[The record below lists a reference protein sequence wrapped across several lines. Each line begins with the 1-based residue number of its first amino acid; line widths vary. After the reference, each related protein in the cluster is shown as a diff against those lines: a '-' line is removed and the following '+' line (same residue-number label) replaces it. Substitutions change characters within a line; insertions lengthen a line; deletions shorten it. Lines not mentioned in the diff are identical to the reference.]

1 MSALNV
7 RMVPISLLGE
17 VLLGKMVQPSRKN
30 ETDELRPYLRAAH
43 LPAPGTLSLDVSEQ
57 QMYFSPHEIDR
68 LDLRKSDVVIVE
80 GGAGYGRSA
89 YLDNDL
95 DGWGFQN
102 SIVRVR
108 AYPGVSV
115 GKYVYY
121 ALQHAQ
127 MDRQI
132 ELEVSTATLPHFT
145 AEKVGRFRI
154 PLPPLTT
161 QRAIADYLDREIAEI
176 DDMTADLD
184 KMEALLTER
193 RATTVRSTMD
203 QAAEFGRIPLGYVA
217 QTVSG
222 ATPST
227 SIAKYWADSAESGIH
242 WVSIGDMSSVPV
254 VLETQKYVSTE
265 GRKAARLKVAG
276 PGTVLFAMYGATLGA
291 VSRLGVDACWN
302 QAILGVFP
310 HESRLRSEFLESA
323 LIALKPSL
331 EALHRG
337 NTQNNLNAEQVKGLP
352 IPLPPLEVQE
362 AISQELS
369 EKTAE
374 IDAML
379 ADIMELRDLLAERR
393 AAVIAAAVTGQID
406 IPTAEEPTHA

>member
-95 DGWGFQN
+95 GGWGFQN

-127 MDRQI
+127 LDRQI

-161 QRAIADYLDREIAEI
+161 QRAIADYLDRETSEI
-176 DDMTADLD
+176 DAMTADLD
-184 KMEALLTER
+184 KVEALLTER
-193 RATTVRSTMD
+193 RVAYIGRAVRT
-203 QAAEFGRIPLGYVA
+203 I
-217 QTVSG
+217 SG
-222 ATPST
+222 PSKRVRLQ
-227 SIAKYWADSAESGIH
+227 SIARIHAGETITAADIEDDG
-242 WVSIGDMSSVPV
+242 
-254 VLETQKYVSTE
+254 
-265 GRKAARLKVAG
+265 
-276 PGTVLFAMYGATLGA
+276 LFAVYGGNGVRGYADRANEEHDRVLVGRQGALCGNVHLARGPFFASEHALVGEPHIDVDLEWLALVLSDQNLGQLSMSA
-291 VSRLGVDACWN
+291 AQPGITAMGVGLQKIDMPGMDE
-302 QAILGVFP
+302 Q
-310 HESRLRSEFLESA
+310 RR
-323 LIALKPSL
+323 IAAQMDR
-331 EALHRG
+331 E
-337 NTQNNLNAEQVKGLP
+337 
-352 IPLPPLEVQE
+352 
-362 AISQELS
+362 
-369 EKTAE
+369 TAE

-379 ADIMELRDLLAERR
+379 ADITELRDLLAERR
-393 AAVIAAAVTGQID
+393 AALIAAAVTGQIN
-406 IPTAEEPTHA
+406 IQTAEEPTHA

>member
-127 MDRQI
+127 LDRQI

-154 PLPPLTT
+154 PLPPFTT
-161 QRAIADYLDREIAEI
+161 QRAIVDYLDRETAEI
-176 DDMTADLD
+176 DAMTADLD
-184 KMEALLTER
+184 KVEALLTER
-193 RATTVRSTMD
+193 RVAYIGRAVRT
-203 QAAEFGRIPLGYVA
+203 I
-217 QTVSG
+217 SG
-222 ATPST
+222 PSKRVRLQ
-227 SIAKYWADSAESGIH
+227 SIARIHAGETITAADIEDDG
-242 WVSIGDMSSVPV
+242 
-254 VLETQKYVSTE
+254 
-265 GRKAARLKVAG
+265 
-276 PGTVLFAMYGATLGA
+276 LFAVYGGNGVRGYADRANEEHDRVLVGRQGALCGNVHLARGPFFASEHALVVEPHIDVDLEWLALVLSDQNLGQLSMSA
-291 VSRLGVDACWN
+291 AQPGITAMGVGLQKIDMPGMDE
-302 QAILGVFP
+302 Q
-310 HESRLRSEFLESA
+310 RR
-323 LIALKPSL
+323 IAAQMDR
-331 EALHRG
+331 E
-337 NTQNNLNAEQVKGLP
+337 
-352 IPLPPLEVQE
+352 
-362 AISQELS
+362 
-369 EKTAE
+369 TAE

-379 ADIMELRDLLAERR
+379 ADITELRDLLAERR
-393 AAVIAAAVTGQID
+393 AALIAAAVTGQIN

>member
-127 MDRQI
+127 LDRQI

-154 PLPPLTT
+154 PLPPFTT
-161 QRAIADYLDREIAEI
+161 QRAIVDYLDRETAEI
-176 DDMTADLD
+176 DAMTADLD
-184 KMEALLTER
+184 KVEALLTER
-193 RATTVRSTMD
+193 RVAYIGRAVRT
-203 QAAEFGRIPLGYVA
+203 I
-217 QTVSG
+217 SG
-222 ATPST
+222 PSKRVRLQ
-227 SIAKYWADSAESGIH
+227 SIARIHAGETITAADIEDDG
-242 WVSIGDMSSVPV
+242 
-254 VLETQKYVSTE
+254 
-265 GRKAARLKVAG
+265 
-276 PGTVLFAMYGATLGA
+276 LFAVYGGNGVRGYADRANEEHDRVLVGRQGALCGNVHLARGPFFASEHALVVEPHIDVDLEWLALVLSDQNLGQLSMSA
-291 VSRLGVDACWN
+291 AQPGITAMGVGLQKIDMPGMDE
-302 QAILGVFP
+302 Q
-310 HESRLRSEFLESA
+310 RR
-323 LIALKPSL
+323 IAAQMDR
-331 EALHRG
+331 E
-337 NTQNNLNAEQVKGLP
+337 
-352 IPLPPLEVQE
+352 
-362 AISQELS
+362 
-369 EKTAE
+369 TAE

-379 ADIMELRDLLAERR
+379 ADITELRDLLAERR
-393 AAVIAAAVTGQID
+393 AALIAAAVTGQIN
-406 IPTAEEPTHA
+406 IPAVKEPTHA

>member
-1 MSALNV
+1 MSAINV

-17 VLLGKMVQPSRKN
+17 ILLGKMVQPSRKN

-127 MDRQI
+127 LDRQI

-161 QRAIADYLDREIAEI
+161 QRAIADYLDRETAEI
-176 DDMTADLD
+176 DAMTADLD
-184 KMEALLTER
+184 KVEALLTER
-193 RATTVRSTMD
+193 RVAYIGRAVRT
-203 QAAEFGRIPLGYVA
+203 I
-217 QTVSG
+217 SG
-222 ATPST
+222 PSKRVRLQ
-227 SIAKYWADSAESGIH
+227 SIARIHAGETITAADIEDDG
-242 WVSIGDMSSVPV
+242 
-254 VLETQKYVSTE
+254 
-265 GRKAARLKVAG
+265 
-276 PGTVLFAMYGATLGA
+276 LFAVYGGNGVRGYADRANEEHDRVLVGRQGALCGNVHLARGPFFASEHALVVEPHIDVDLEWLALVLSDQNLGQLSMSA
-291 VSRLGVDACWN
+291 AQPGITAMGVGLQKIDMPGLDE
-302 QAILGVFP
+302 Q
-310 HESRLRSEFLESA
+310 
-323 LIALKPSL
+323 
-331 EALHRG
+331 HRIVDVIDR
-337 NTQNNLNAEQVKGLP
+337 E
-352 IPLPPLEVQE
+352 
-362 AISQELS
+362 
-369 EKTAE
+369 TAE

-379 ADIMELRDLLAERR
+379 ADITELRDLLAERR
-393 AAVIAAAVTGQID
+393 AALIAAAVTGQID
-406 IPTAEEPTHA
+406 IPTAEETTHA